1 MSKKEIEITYGIGSV
16 EGENYSFINDL
27 AFSESKYKEIYDFI
41 VESNIEI
48 FKYSYLNIIYLV
60 LFLLVC
66 IIMAGLSIVCC
77 YVHTI
82 FSKEFLIFLVALFGL
97 LNIRNISRKIYYK
110 ELRQE
115 AINNT
120 VDELLKIYH
129 NSKKLS
135 TKEDSAL

>member
-66 IIMAGLSIVCC
+66 VIMAGLSIACC
-77 YVHTI
+77 YIHTI

>member
-48 FKYSYLNIIYLV
+48 LKYSYLNIIYLV

-66 IIMAGLSIVCC
+66 VIMAGLSIVCC

-97 LNIRNISRKIYYK
+97 LNARNISRKIYYK

-129 NSKKLS
+129 NSKKIN
-135 TKEDSAL
+135 TKEDIVL